1 MMYVSQD
8 VKCLHLS
15 YQTMLELCIIN
26 KDFPSVRQFNN
37 SPATEPFCLEP
48 TSQNQFN
55 RSTAGI
61 CGATQDSGAICNCPQ
76 KDMVSERP
84 SSLSFKC
91 DPKNNEIMKDWLL
104 RRYESSTLNTCP
116 HQRLPEMSG
125 PPVEIHI
132 KEGVQPLACH
142 TPVAIP
148 IHWQDQVRS
157 DLEKDEALGVIECVL
172 MGESVDWCHRMVV
185 TRKQDG
191 SSHHSVDLS
200 LLNKHCKRETHN
212 SESPFHQAR

>member
-1 MMYVSQD
+1 
-8 VKCLHLS
+8 
-15 YQTMLELCIIN
+15 
-26 KDFPSVRQFNN
+26 
-37 SPATEPFCLEP
+37 
-48 TSQNQFN
+48 
-55 RSTAGI
+55 
-61 CGATQDSGAICNCPQ
+61 
-76 KDMVSERP
+76 MVSEYP
-84 SSLSFKC
+84 SSLPFKC

-104 RRYESSTLNTCP
+104 RRYESSTFNTYP
-116 HQRLPEMSG
+116 HQSIPEMSG

-132 KEGVQPLACH
+132 KEGVQPVACH
-142 TPVAIP
+142 KPPAIP

-185 TRKQDG
+185 TRKHDG

-212 SESPFHQAR
+212 SESPFHLARRIPQGTYKTVTDAWNGFHIMLLPQSDKYLTNFITPFGRWSYQHTPQGFLSSGMATTEGSMRFLQTS